1 MTAVNQPWRE
11 RSRRARAAL
20 IALAVITVALFSV
33 LVPVHVVLY
42 GVALPVAVLLGAGVC
57 GAPLA
62 ALVYPR
68 VAIAV
73 FAVSTFLLPLVI
85 SPDRDPFWPWPW
97 SVPAMIAFA
106 LFILVV
112 TVRHGWRL
120 GVLPL
125 AIGLGG
131 SLAAPLTLTDAATAN
146 AAGADLIVA
155 ASIGAVTF
163 LVAVLLSGR
172 IRLGEQLTRER
183 ELATLEQSRRVLIE
197 ERSRIARDLHDVVAH
212 SLSVI
217 QVQSS
222 TARYRIPG
230 LAEDVVREFEDIAAT
245 ARGSLTE
252 MRRLLGV
259 LRTEDQ
265 APQFAPQ
272 QGIADIP
279 ALVDSIRRVGVG
291 VTLSL
296 TPPPRS
302 PAAAVQIT
310 AYRIVQEALSNAV
323 RHAPGSSIDIT
334 VRGVPGAVV
343 IRVRNDAADAS
354 AADPGSGH
362 GLRGMRE
369 RVALVS
375 GTLSA
380 GPDPAGGWTVE
391 ATLPIDAEQ
400 IDAEPTGAA
409 PTGTEPKDAEER
421 H

>member
-1 MTAVNQPWRE
+1 MSVIKPWRE
-11 RSRRARAAL
+11 RTRGARAAL
-20 IALAVITVALFSV
+20 IVLAVVTVALYSV
-33 LVPVHVVLY
+33 LVPVHAVLY
-42 GVALPVAVLLGAGVC
+42 GVAPPTAMLIGAGVC

-73 FAVSTFLLPLVI
+73 FALSAFLLPLAI

-97 SVPAMIAFA
+97 SVPALIALA
-106 LFILVV
+106 LFIFVV
-112 TVRHGWRL
+112 TVQHGWRL

-125 AIGLGG
+125 VIGVGG
-131 SLAAPLTLTDAATAN
+131 SLAAPLMLTEAATAN
-146 AAGADLIVA
+146 AAAADLIVT
-155 ASIGAVTF
+155 ASIGAATF
-163 LVAVLLSGR
+163 LVAVLVSGR
-172 IRLGEQLTRER
+172 MRLSQQLSRER
-183 ELATLEQSRRVLIE
+183 ELTTLEQHRRALIE

-222 TARYRIPG
+222 TARYRLPG
-230 LAEDVVREFEDIAAT
+230 LADEVAAEFDDIAAT
-245 ARGSLTE
+245 ARTSLTE

-265 APQFAPQ
+265 GPQLAPQ

-279 ALVDSIRRVGVG
+279 ALVDSIRRAGVRVG
-291 VTLSL
+291 LSL
-296 TPPPRS
+296 TPPSRE

-323 RHAPGSSIDIT
+323 RHAPGSGIAVT
-334 VRGVPGAVV
+334 VGEIPGALV
-343 IRVRNDAADAS
+343 ILVSNEAVAVPE
-354 AADPGSGH
+354 ADPGSGH
-362 GLRGMRE
+362 GLQGMRE

-380 GPDPAGGWTVE
+380 GPDPDGGWRVE
-391 ATLPIDAEQ
+391 ATLPLEE
-400 IDAEPTGAA
+400 EP
-409 PTGTEPKDAEER
+409 R
-421 H
+421 